1 MRYPHSEIETKW
13 QKFWEENQT
22 YKTDFN
28 DLEKKLYTLVMFIY
42 PSGAKLH
49 IGHWYN
55 YGPTDSWARFK
66 RLRGYN
72 VFEPMGYDAFG
83 LPAENYA
90 IKTGIHPYDSTMK
103 NIEDIREQ
111 LKKMGCMYDW
121 DAELMTCDPEYYKWN
136 QWIFLQMYKRGLAY
150 RKNAPV
156 NWCPNDQT
164 VLANEQVL
172 NDGTCERCGTQ
183 VIQKNLYQWFF
194 KITDYAEEL
203 LQGLDKIHW
212 PEKTKLMQRN
222 WIGKSEGAEVTF
234 KVVNPTEF
242 KNGDAVISKKSS
254 TEKSSK
260 NHSEEISPSGRND
273 KADMEIKVFTTRPDT
288 LFGVTYVV
296 LAPEHPLVD
305 KLTTEEFR
313 KSINDYRE
321 SAKSL
326 TEIERTSTVK
336 EKTGVPTGAY
346 AINPMNNEKV
356 PVWIA
361 DYALITYGTGCVMAV
376 PGHDERDFEFA
387 KKFNLE
393 IRKVILQDGTN
404 ESDELK
410 EAFVDVGTMVN
421 SGQFNGLRS
430 DNGIKKVIKYLEEN
444 NFGKGKI
451 NYRLRDWLISRQR
464 YWGTPIPIIHCPK
477 CGEVPVEE
485 IDLPVVLPY
494 DVDFK
499 LGGESP
505 LARNEK
511 YVNVKCPSCGSD
523 AKRDPDTMD
532 TFVDSSWYY
541 LRYLNPNIS
550 TAAFDDNLAKKWT
563 PVDMYVGGAEHAVM
577 HLLYARFFHKFLRD
591 IGMVNSDEPFQ
602 TLVHQGTIT
611 NSGAKMSKSKGNVVN
626 PDELTGTY
634 GADVFRMYLMFMG
647 PYDQGGDWSDKGISG
662 VDRFVQR
669 SYDLFNQH
677 INVVNEV
684 SAKDRYDISSLSDDE
699 KKVYR
704 KVNQTLHKLNE
715 EIEHF
720 RFNTAIAALMELI
733 NELKILNN
741 CSKEIQSYT
750 LNRFATMIAPLA
762 PHLGEECWQ
771 LIGNEKSLF
780 EEPVWYEV
788 DKDALVED
796 IVNIAVQV
804 NGKLRSTVSVPMNS
818 EQETVKPV
826 VYSDEKVTKF
836 TEGKTVVK
844 EIFVKNKIYNIVVK

>member
-1 MRYPHSEIETKW
+1 MRYPFTEIESKW
-13 QKFWEENQT
+13 QKFWDDNKI
-22 YKTDFN
+22 YKTD
-28 DLEKKLYTLVMFIY
+28 LTKTEKKLYTLVMFIY

-66 RLRGYN
+66 KLQGYN
-72 VFEPMGYDAFG
+72 VFEPIGYDAFG

-90 IKTGIHPYDSTMK
+90 IKTGIHPQDSTLK
-103 NIEDIREQ
+103 NIDDIREQ

-121 DAELMTCDPEYYKWN
+121 DAELMTCAPKYYKWN

-156 NWCPNDQT
+156 NWCPKDQT

-183 VIQKNLYQWFF
+183 VIQKNLFQWFF
-194 KITDYAEEL
+194 KITDYAEQL
-203 LQGLDKIHW
+203 LDGHNKIDW
-212 PEKTKLMQRN
+212 PDETILKQKN

-234 KVVNPTEF
+234 KVV
-242 KNGDAVISKKSS
+242 D
-254 TEKSSK
+254 
-260 NHSEEISPSGRND
+260 ND
-273 KADMEIKVFTTRPDT
+273 NDEIKVFTTRPDT

-296 LAPEHPLVD
+296 LAPEHSLVD
-305 KLTTEEFR
+305 KITKPEF
-313 KSINDYRE
+313 KSGVDAYRE
-321 SAKSL
+321 STKKL

-346 AINPMNNEKV
+346 AINPVNGEKI

-376 PGHDERDFEFA
+376 PAHDERDFEFA
-387 KKFNLE
+387 KKFDLP

-404 ESDELK
+404 ENDELK
-410 EAFVDVGTMVN
+410 SAFTEVGVMIN
-421 SGQFNGLRS
+421 STQFNGVRS
-430 DNGIKKVIKYLEEN
+430 DEGITKVIKYLEEN

-464 YWGTPIPIIHCPK
+464 YWGTPIPIIHCPT
-477 CGEVPVEE
+477 CGEVTVDENE
-485 IDLPVVLPY
+485 LPVVLPY

-511 YVNVKCPSCGSD
+511 YINVKCPKCGAD

-541 LRYLNPNIS
+541 LRYLDPKIS
-550 TAAFDDNLAKKWT
+550 ISAFNKELANKWT
-563 PVDMYVGGAEHAVM
+563 PVDMYVGGKEHSVM

-591 IGMVNSDEPFQ
+591 IGLVNSDEPFAK
-602 TLVHQGTIT
+602 LVHQGVIT
-611 NSGAKMSKSKGNVVN
+611 KDGAKMSKSRGNVVN
-626 PDELTGTY
+626 PDEFTSKYGT
-634 GADVFRMYLMFMG
+634 DVFRMYLMFMG

-662 VDRFVQR
+662 VERFVIR
-669 SYDLFNQH
+669 SYELFSQYKD
-677 INVVNEV
+677 ITKQA
-684 SAKDRYDISSLSDDE
+684 SAKDRYDILALSDNE
-699 KKVYR
+699 KRVYR
-704 KVNQTLHKLNE
+704 KLNQTLKKFGE

-720 RFNTAIAALMELI
+720 RFNTTIASLMELI
-733 NELKILNN
+733 NELMACHPYGKVLEN
-741 CSKEIQSYT
+741 CSKEIQSYV
-750 LNRFATMIAPLA
+750 LQRFASMLAPVA

-771 LIGNEKSLF
+771 IIGNEKSIF
-780 EEPVWYEV
+780 QNPIVFEV
-788 DKDALVED
+788 DKEALIED
-796 IVNIAVQV
+796 TVNIAVQV
-804 NGKLRSTVSVPMNS
+804 NGKLRATISATMNS
-818 EQETVKPV
+818 EQDAVKPLV
-826 VYSDEKVTKF
+826 FADEKVTRF
-836 TEGKTVVK
+836 TEGKTIVK